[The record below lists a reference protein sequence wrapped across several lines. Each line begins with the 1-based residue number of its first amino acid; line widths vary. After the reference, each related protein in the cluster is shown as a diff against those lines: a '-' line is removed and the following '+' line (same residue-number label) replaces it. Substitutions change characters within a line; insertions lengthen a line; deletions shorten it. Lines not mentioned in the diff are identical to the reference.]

1 MLLSFALLAR
11 PPPSNGNG
19 RRLDCVVCKV
29 WRCLSE
35 CLQLDFWKGCRS
47 KKKICSIKPVES
59 SCRQNCLRKTI
70 LFCFFFFTASTSFF
84 FFFNCTSLPIISF
97 EAFSHFTESSSAD
110 GVIHVSLVNFL
121 LCWCYLTTTMHIS
134 PWELPWMNNMMLL
147 IHSSRHTLSFINV
160 SHFVPLMK

>member
-47 KKKICSIKPVES
+47 KKKNCSIKPVES

-70 LFCFFFFTASTSFF
+70 FFGFFSLQRVLPFF
-84 FFFNCTSLPIISF
+84 LKL
-97 EAFSHFTESSSAD
+97 
-110 GVIHVSLVNFL
+110 HVSSHHLFWSFQSFHRKFISRWRYPCFTSKLSIVLMLFDDNWQIH
-121 LCWCYLTTTMHIS
+121 LCTLAHGSCHEWIIWCC
-134 PWELPWMNNMMLL
+134 
-147 IHSSRHTLSFINV
+147 
-160 SHFVPLMK
+160 

>member
-47 KKKICSIKPVES
+47 KKSICSINLGKS
-59 SCRQNCLRKTI
+59 SFRQYCLRKTSF
-70 LFCFFFFTASTSFF
+70 LFVCFFSLQRVLPFFQLQVFSLHLFWSFQSF
-84 FFFNCTSLPIISF
+84 HRKFISR
-97 EAFSHFTESSSAD
+97 
-110 GVIHVSLVNFL
+110 
-121 LCWCYLTTTMHIS
+121 WCYPCFTSKLSIV
-134 PWELPWMNNMMLL
+134 LMLFDDNWQ
-147 IHSSRHTLSFINV
+147 IHLCTLAHGSCHEWIIWCC
-160 SHFVPLMK
+160 